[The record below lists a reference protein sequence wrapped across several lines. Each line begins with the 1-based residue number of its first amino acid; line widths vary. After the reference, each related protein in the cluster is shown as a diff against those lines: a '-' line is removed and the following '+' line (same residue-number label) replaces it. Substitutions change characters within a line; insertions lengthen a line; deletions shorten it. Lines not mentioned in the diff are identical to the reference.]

1 MFLLSISFRK
11 RFIRDIIFKIA
22 RYFFGNFKKHFP
34 RFYSLLGNVENLCV
48 CIKLSQLKFKKR
60 DNSFFVLP
68 FSLLHTLLMIIKIIN
83 TSSIPLEIR
92 CLRLRGVFKPACI
105 LLLLLTI
112 IMELHSCSLVYS
124 NCHHH
129 T

>member
-60 DNSFFVLP
+60 DNSFFCTP
-68 FSLLHTLLMIIKIIN
+68 LLYTAYFAYDYQNNKH
-83 TSSIPLEIR
+83 
-92 CLRLRGVFKPACI
+92 F
-105 LLLLLTI
+105 
-112 IMELHSCSLVYS
+112 
-124 NCHHH
+124 
-129 T
+129 